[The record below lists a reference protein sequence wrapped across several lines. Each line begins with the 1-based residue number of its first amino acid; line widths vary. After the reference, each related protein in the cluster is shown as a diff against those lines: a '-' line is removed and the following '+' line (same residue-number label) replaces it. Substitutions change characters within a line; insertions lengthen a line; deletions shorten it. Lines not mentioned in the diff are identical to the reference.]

1 MLLEVSNKTYQQA
14 KKDGYEGSFAQFADM
29 CNRKNSEMMNK
40 TDIEKYFNDTGS
52 DKTQSYTLL
61 SDYTA
66 RIKSN
71 VAGQL
76 VSSEAVFKKGQV
88 ITGSSFDGGKT
99 ISTLKDG
106 KAPIVNIFGGTF
118 LYQIP
123 MNLLKAS
130 TGVAKPA
137 KEADGGKSVKTTA
150 LKSISFGQVFVAVS
164 ILLTLSIIAWY
175 YYKKYKASGS
185 GKG

>member
-1 MLLEVSNKTYQQA
+1 MLEVSNKTYQIA
-14 KKDGYEGSFAQFADM
+14 KKNGFDGSFAQFAEI
-29 CNRKNSEMMNK
+29 CNQKNSEMMNK
-40 TDIEKYFNDTGS
+40 TDLEKYFNDGGLLPQA
-52 DKTQSYTLL
+52 QSYTLL

-66 RIKSN
+66 TNRSIMSG
-71 VAGQL
+71 GQIFK
-76 VSSEAVFKKGQV
+76 SEAFFKKGQV
-88 ITGSSFDGGKT
+88 IKGESFDGGKT
-99 ISTLKDG
+99 ISTQKDG
-106 KAPIVNIFGGTF
+106 AAPNVNIMGGPF
-118 LYQIP
+118 SYPIP

-137 KEADGGKSVKTTA
+137 KDDGGKSVKTTA